1 MQRFYQK
8 SMQIHM
14 NFVHI
19 LIYIF
24 FVLKIIETDNN
35 VRGPL
40 LAQMELHRVMRENG
54 LNADELLGDY
64 MDLLINFYNI
74 FGNRICCTNDL
85 KLFLEYLDPNRRP
98 GFASKLL
105 QECGISSTTLP
116 ENVSVRYIS
125 RLNVK

>member
-1 MQRFYQK
+1 
-8 SMQIHM
+8 
-14 NFVHI
+14 
-19 LIYIF
+19 
-24 FVLKIIETDNN
+24 
-35 VRGPL
+35 
-40 LAQMELHRVMRENG
+40 MELHRVMRENG